1 LISFKVIHIY
11 RDMENKSR
19 NFNRTLVVRI
29 SEKQYLKLLEAIII
43 ENKLGVKTKT
53 NPTDK
58 SKIIRNLIEKYGKSA
73 PTIS

>member
-1 LISFKVIHIY
+1 
-11 RDMENKSR
+11 MENKSR

-29 SEKQYLKLLEAIII
+29 SENQYLKLLEGIII

-53 NPTDK
+53 NPIDK

-73 PTIS
+73 STIS